1 MDKRTGLRHQKKR
14 NEANE
19 LKEAISVSN
28 ELIDLSYSIDRL
40 RREAEKN
47 DKTFTVDDIQG
58 MVQNRISLY
67 LRIVND
73 LWDKVF

>member
-40 RREAEKN
+40 RREADKN
-47 DKTFTVDDIQG
+47 NASFTVDDIQG
-58 MVQNRISLY
+58 IIQNRISLY

>member
-40 RREAEKN
+40 RREAAKN
-47 DKTFTVDDIQG
+47 DKEFTVDDIQG
-58 MVQNRISLY
+58 IVQNRISLY